1 MRCLVILELGTMVTM
16 GIFKSSLDGCLMNYL
31 SCNSSAVILKVGSD
45 SGVVILCRVDLS
57 MSISALFGFAAILCC
72 VLLFR
77 NTTEGTLLFYLSCH
91 RLMSFCY
98 R

>member
-1 MRCLVILELGTMVTM
+1 MRCLVILELGTMFTM
-16 GIFKSSLDGCLMNYL
+16 GIFKSSLG
-31 SCNSSAVILKVGSD
+31 CNSSAVILKVGSD

-72 VLLFR
+72 VLLLLK
-77 NTTEGTLLFYLSCH
+77 TTLSLSLSCH
-91 RLMSFCY
+91 RLVSFCH